1 MKAALIGP
9 VCKDINI
16 IRGRH
21 YVQPG
26 GVTYYTGQAL
36 SCLGIETVVFCSH
49 GPHDTGLLDAFRPR
63 TVSIEAEGTI
73 RFENEYPDENDY
85 DNRVQ
90 RAEDHLNAV
99 TPEHIR
105 AHSFAG
111 FDYIILGPLLHGN
124 TPLELIESISQ
135 NTDAKLALSMQGMIR
150 HIEGGKVVWKNP
162 EKALSALKYVD
173 YAFLDLEELRFIGQS
188 DGVEASAKMMRE
200 HGAKNIVV
208 TQGMHGSLIFQ
219 GSNPGSSM
227 HKIRA
232 FQPEPLVDP
241 TGAGDSYMA
250 GFIASQELQQ
260 ALDNPKKQGEFA
272 AMTATMSIE
281 NSGPFNG
288 TREDVLQR
296 LGWI

>member
-36 SCLGIETVVFCSH
+36 SFLGIETVVFCSH

-63 TVSIEAEGTI
+63 TVSLEAECTI

-90 RAEDHLNAV
+90 RAEGHGNAV

-105 AHSFAG
+105 AHSLAG

-124 TPLELIESISQ
+124 TPPELIENITQ

-150 HIEGGKVVWKNP
+150 HIECGKVVWKNP
-162 EKALSALKYVD
+162 ENALSALKHVD
-173 YAFLDLEELRFIGQS
+173 YAFLDLEELKFIGRS
-188 DGVEASAKMMRE
+188 DSVEASAKVMME
-200 HGAKNIVV
+200 HGAKNIIV
-208 TQGMHGSLIFQ
+208 TQGMHGSWLFL
-219 GSNPGSSM
+219 GNGPGNTM
-227 HKIRA
+227 HKIGA
-232 FQPEPLVDP
+232 FQPDPLADP

-250 GFIASQELQQ
+250 GFIAAQNIPGIAESQ
-260 ALDNPKKQGEFA
+260 KKQGEFA

-281 NSGPFNG
+281 NKGPFSG
-288 TREDVLQR
+288 TKEAVLQR